1 MTRTCQAELVTL
13 SRYLE
18 GDLTPRKARALE
30 QHLAACSCCATLAD
44 SLRDAIARCRSA
56 EVRRI
61 PADVR
66 ARARERVRALVAGR
80 LDPTPTPTSTPAPAV
95 SPARRRSTP

>member
-1 MTRTCQAELVTL
+1 MTRRCEAELLTL
-13 SRYLE
+13 SQYVE
-18 GDLTPRKARALE
+18 GDLTPDRMRALE
-30 QHLAACSCCATLAD
+30 QHLASCTCCATLAD

-66 ARARERVRALVAGR
+66 ARARARVRALLAGT
-80 LDPTPTPTSTPAPAV
+80 LIAAAAPPATPS
-95 SPARRRSTP
+95 RRRRTT

>member
-1 MTRTCQAELVTL
+1 MNGPTSAPGCTAELVTL
-13 SRYLE
+13 SQYLE

-30 QHLAACSCCATLAD
+30 QHLDRCTCCATLAD

-56 EVRRI
+56 DVRRI

-66 ARARERVRALVAGR
+66 ARARARVRALLATPPEA
-80 LDPTPTPTSTPAPAV
+80 PTRPAPRT
-95 SPARRRSTP
+95 RRTR

>member
-1 MTRTCQAELVTL
+1 MTRKCEAELLTL
-13 SRYLE
+13 SQYLE

-30 QHLAACSCCATLAD
+30 AHLAACTCCATLAD

-61 PADVR
+61 PAGVR
-66 ARARERVRALVAGR
+66 ARARDRVRALLAGT
-80 LDPTPTPTSTPAPAV
+80 LDTLTHAPAV
-95 SPARRRSTP
+95 SPARRRRTP

>member
-1 MTRTCQAELVTL
+1 MTRNCEAELVTL
-13 SRYLE
+13 SQYLE
-18 GDLTPRKARALE
+18 GDLTPRRARALE
-30 QHLAACSCCATLAD
+30 EHLAACSCCATLAD

-66 ARARERVRALVAGR
+66 ARARERVRALLAGR
-80 LDPTPTPTSTPAPAV
+80 LDPTPTPAPAV
-95 SPARRRSTP
+95 SPARRRRTP